1 MPSMTDPPARIE
13 PTTGAPTGAWRGEPS
28 IDWRRRRAMCPSLR
42 LVSERFEHLRDHAVR
57 MFERDE
63 NFRDLCDEYEA
74 CSGTVAR
81 LESSGLSSDNL
92 RNEYAALMLRL
103 EYELLRYL
111 EEDSRRGD
119 T

>member
-1 MPSMTDPPARIE
+1 MLS
-13 PTTGAPTGAWRGEPS
+13 
-28 IDWRRRRAMCPSLR
+28 SLK

-57 MFERDE
+57 MFELDE

-81 LESSGLSSDNL
+81 LESSGVSSDNL

-111 EEDSRRGD
+111 EEHSRRGE